1 MGFEDQV
8 RRSPLDDYPLS
19 LGLLLACGVIFG
31 VTDLGLIGERG
42 ASLKEWGMNS
52 PAGLARGEYWRLV
65 TSMFLHGG
73 VVHILLNGWVLWQLC
88 PPLERDIG
96 TARFAAIWFGAGI
109 AGSLASSCIDA
120 ASVGASG
127 AIFGVL
133 ATWLRVFRVRRGSWR
148 ATIADPVAKQFLMWT
163 LLNLV
168 LGFTIPRISNAAH
181 IGGMIGGWMFSAA
194 LMPALKGFDRGRM
207 STKPSIPKLAAALA
221 ILAAAG
227 FVARSNTWNAH
238 VLLGQAVKAAE
249 AGRSAEAVELVGK
262 ARRAP
267 FGQMEEEYG
276 YLGFQQA
283 GEGRLEV
290 AEALYRAAEEM
301 GDDSPELAHNLA
313 LVYKKQG
320 KNAELLAHLRKW
332 KARGSPL
339 KGWDAE
345 LAALE
350 RWEMKEKK

>member
-19 LGLLLACGVIFG
+19 IGLLIACAAIFG
-31 VTDLGLIGERG
+31 VTDLGLMGERG

-52 PAGLARGEYWRLV
+52 GAGLERGEYWRLV

-148 ATIADPVAKQFLMWT
+148 ATIADPIAKQFLLWT
-163 LLNLV
+163 VLNLV

-181 IGGMIGGWMFSAA
+181 IGGMVGGWMISAA
-194 LMPALKGFDRGRM
+194 LMPALKGFERGRM
-207 STKPSIPKLAAALA
+207 SSKPSIPKLAVAIAL
-221 ILAAAG
+221 LVVAG
-227 FVARSNTWNAH
+227 VVARFNTWNSH
-238 VLLGQAVKAAE
+238 ILLRKAVEAAE
-249 AGRSAEAVELVGK
+249 AGRTAEAVELVGK
-262 ARRAP
+262 AKRIP
-267 FGQMEEEYG
+267 FGQIAEEYAF
-276 YLGFQQA
+276 L
-283 GEGRLEV
+283 GEGQKLKGRWEV
-290 AEALYRAAEEM
+290 AEALFRGAEEK
-301 GDDSPELAHNLA
+301 GDDSPDTADNLA
-313 LVYKKQG
+313 LVYQKLGKKV
-320 KNAELLAHLRKW
+320 ELLAHLRKW
-332 KARGSPL
+332 KERGAPL
-339 KGWDAE
+339 KGWEAE

-350 RWEMKEKK
+350 EWEKREKK